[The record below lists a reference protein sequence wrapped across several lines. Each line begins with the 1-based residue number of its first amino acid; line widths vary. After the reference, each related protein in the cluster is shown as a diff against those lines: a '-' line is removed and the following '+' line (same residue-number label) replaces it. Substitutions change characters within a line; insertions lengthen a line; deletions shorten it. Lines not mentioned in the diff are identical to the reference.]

1 MNFVPRV
8 LTTRRTAGALSVL
21 VAAALVFA
29 MFAGRPEETAG
40 SPPVEED
47 DSMNTTQSS
56 ETNAKE
62 AVFAGGCFWCMESL
76 FQIVPGVIEATSGY
90 TGGETSDPTYE
101 SVSTGTTG
109 HFEAVRVTY
118 DPSVVSYR
126 ELLDIYWRHI
136 DPTDPGGQFHDRGTQ
151 YRTAIFIADDEQQVL
166 AEQSKQALQDS
177 GVFSSPIATMILPAE
192 TFYPAEAYH
201 QDYFLKNAARF
212 NAYSAATGRMAFVQ
226 RAWADHADLSLFPPD
241 NRPWENFVKPSDEE
255 LRELLTP
262 LQYSVTQENG
272 TEPAFQNE
280 YWNNHAD
287 GIYVDVVSGEPLF
300 SSTDKFDSGSG
311 WPSYTQPIVPD
322 SVVTKVDSS
331 LFMSRVEVRSR
342 IADSH
347 LGHVFEDG
355 PPPTGLRYCINS
367 AALRFV
373 PKADLEAEG
382 YGEYVQLFEGL

>member
-8 LTTRRTAGALSVL
+8 LPTRRAAGALSVL
-21 VAAALVFA
+21 VATALVFA
-29 MFAGRPEETAG
+29 MFAGQPEETAA
-40 SPPVEED
+40 SPPLEE
-47 DSMNTTQSS
+47 DSMNTTRNA
-56 ETNAKE
+56 ETNTSE
-62 AVFAGGCFWCMESL
+62 AVFAGGCFWCMESI
-76 FQIVPGVIEATSGY
+76 FQLVPGVLEATSGY
-90 TGGETSDPTYE
+90 TGGETTDPTYE
-101 SVSTGTTG
+101 SVSTGSTG

-136 DPTDPGGQFHDRGTQ
+136 DPTDPGGQFHDRGSQ
-151 YRTAIFIADDEQQVL
+151 YRTAIFTADDEQQSL
-166 AEQSKQALQDS
+166 AEQSKQALQDA
-177 GVFSSPIATMILPAE
+177 GVFSSPIATMILPAQ
-192 TFYPAEAYH
+192 TFYPAEPYH

-212 NAYSAATGRMAFVQ
+212 EAYSAATGRMRFVQ
-226 RAWADHADLSLFPPD
+226 RAWADYDEFSLFPD
-241 NRPWENFVKPSDEE
+241 EGASWEDFVKPSDEE
-255 LRELLTP
+255 LHELLTP
-262 LQYSVTQENG
+262 LQYSVTQQKG

-280 YWNNHAD
+280 YWDNHKD

-311 WPSYTQPIVPD
+311 WPSFIRPIEAD
-322 SVVTKVDSS
+322 SVVTQEDAS

-382 YGEYVQLFEGL
+382 YGEYVHLLGSS